1 MTVGSKRLIDV
12 TQAVQDPWED
22 FGLHDHFRQI
32 DLAAATTTRNDF
44 VVSGPSKGGEITGKS
59 PIFLK
64 MTKIL

>member
-22 FGLHDHFRQI
+22 FGLHDHFRQV
-32 DLAAATTTRNDF
+32 DLAAATMTRNDP
-44 VVSGPSKGGEITGKS
+44 VSGPSKGGEITGKS